1 MPEMQRAKPTTR
13 SAISRNIAW
22 LKSAMYGMNR
32 NQLGS
37 WLITRED
44 IIPPT
49 PKTVPVRNIMKAN
62 VSLCLDSA
70 AFSCK

>member
-1 MPEMQRAKPTTR
+1 MPEMQRAKPIMR
-13 SAISRNIAW
+13 STISKNVASV
-22 LKSAMYGMNR
+22 KPAMYGMNR

-37 WLITRED
+37 WLMTSED

-49 PKTVPVRNIMKAN
+49 PKIAPVRNIMKAN